1 MNMSPVR
8 RDSNLVTIPMTFES
22 DEKGYFDR
30 QCPNENCRQIF
41 KVYVEDWKEKIS
53 DEEVHCPMCGHIDSA
68 DKWHTEEQMHAVIE
82 RATQFITSQVQ
93 VDLSKKLR
101 HISNSSSKFLKVTY
115 NPGKP
120 ITFTNNPIGSSG
132 EWETEITCEK
142 CGTRYSVIGS
152 AYFCPCCGY
161 NSAVNAF
168 LDSLDSEE
176 KKLQA
181 LPEMRRFMTEKFS
194 RDDAERYYRSLLE
207 DSMRN
212 IVSAFHKFAAS
223 LHNELTG
230 KGLKVTNF
238 QIVDTGSNLFKK
250 ATGKSYSD
258 FLESSE
264 VDMLKIYFQRRHLIE
279 HQGGM
284 VDPEYLERSGDKSYE
299 LGQRLVV
306 KERDAFLFLN
316 IVRKLGSGL
325 LTLRKEVHE

>member
-1 MNMSPVR
+1 MSPVR

-30 QCPNENCRQIF
+30 QCPNENCRQRF

-53 DEEVHCPMCGHIDSA
+53 DEEVHCPMCGHVDLAVEWNTDEQKQAMID
-68 DKWHTEEQMHAVIE
+68 
-82 RATQFITSQVQ
+82 RATQLLMAKFQADI
-93 VDLSKKLR
+93 SKQ
-101 HISNSSSKFLKVTY
+101 ISHFARRSSSKFLKVTY

-161 NSAVNAF
+161 NSVVNAF

-279 HQGGM
+279 HQGGI

-299 LGQRLVV
+299 LGQRIVV